1 MSKIERRRFIKAIGT
16 ALTLAPGIRLRAAKT
31 DGAHPA
37 PTNMPAAKE
46 VHSWNASKDSRGGPT
61 LTGSPS
67 WHMTTRPETPSYTAR
82 VVDRV
87 AENVHVDG
95 KKIWVANYGCNSGHT
110 PDNCV
115 MGCSVRWHRIDLR
128 ESQRVTLLISET

>member
-16 ALTLAPGIRLRAAKT
+16 ALTLAPGIRLRAVKK

-37 PTNMPAAKE
+37 LTNLPATKE
-46 VHSWNASKDSRGGPT
+46 VHSWHAIKDSKGGPT

-67 WHMTTRPETPSYTAR
+67 WRMATRPETPSYTTR

-95 KKIWVANYGCNSGHT
+95 KKIRVANYGCNSGHT
-110 PDNCV
+110 PDNGV
-115 MGCSVRWHRIDLR
+115 NGVLR
-128 ESQRVTLLISET
+128 PLAQD